1 MHEVKGWRGIARL
14 GLGPGL
20 GLGRGLGLGLR
31 FEFGLGLGLG
41 LGLGRAPVIAR
52 SARVGLSRARES
64 MAVTMVTPADGP
76 SLGVAPSGTCTC

>member
-64 MAVTMVTPADGP
+64 MAVTW
-76 SLGVAPSGTCTC
+76 LG